1 MESVEVTAR
10 FEKDGKVV
18 PLYLVWQG
26 HRYTIDNTG
35 RQWQAADGWHILTMT
50 ASGCMFELVF
60 IAAENRWLL
69 GRVEP
74 DRLLG

>member
-10 FEKDGKVV
+10 FEEDGKII
-18 PLYLVWQG
+18 PLSLVWQG
-26 HRYTIDNTG
+26 QRYELDNTG
-35 RQWQAADGWHILTMT
+35 RQWQASDGWHILTMT
-50 ASGCMFELVF
+50 ASGRMFELVY
-60 IAAENRWLL
+60 IAAERRWLF